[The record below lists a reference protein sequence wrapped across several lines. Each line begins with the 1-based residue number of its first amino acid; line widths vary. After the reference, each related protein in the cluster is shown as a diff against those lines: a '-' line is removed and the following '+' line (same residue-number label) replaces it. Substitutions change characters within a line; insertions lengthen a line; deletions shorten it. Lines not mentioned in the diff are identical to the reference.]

1 MKTFSKLRQA
11 VRLFTD
17 PGSYIARPPAV
28 PKPLETEMTRPGG
41 VADPSPFSVAEIM
54 PNPDSVL
61 RELGLTETAYTEIL
75 QDPQVGGAFR
85 SRKAGVQKLRW
96 TIDRDQARSAESQA
110 IEEMLS
116 RLDVFGLIGQILE
129 CLPWGFQ
136 PLEVVWQRRGAV
148 IAPAIITAPPRK
160 YFRFNRGGQLLLTS
174 QFNPSGGPVPPR
186 KFLVARHEATAEN
199 PYGNAIL
206 GQCFW
211 PVKVKKGGM
220 RWWVNFAEKYGM
232 PWPLVRYHQGNE
244 EQLQEIMSVFT
255 AAVQDAVLLFPDSLT
270 VDIAQT
276 GSPASAEIFERL
288 RQACREEIDTA
299 WLGHNAGTTATPGKL
314 GGEDGAVTAR
324 ADLIG
329 ADVKLVEDVFNT
341 LIRWVY
347 ELNWG
352 QAERL
357 PQFVLYEEADVDK
370 TLADRDRVL
379 FDLGFRPNKKYFVDT
394 YRLKADHFE
403 VDASAS
409 KPAAAGA
416 AFAEGKGR
424 GDEDNPQGLIDAIAE
439 RLTPEQLQ
447 FQAEQ
452 FLKPVIG
459 LIGGAS
465 SYSEVMEGLAE
476 LYPKM
481 NTADLQAVL
490 ERALFIADTVG
501 RVSADADSQ

>member
-1 MKTFSKLRQA
+1 MKPFSKIAQA
-11 VRLFTD
+11 LRLFTD
-17 PGSYIARPPAV
+17 PSSYLARPPA
-28 PKPLETEMTRPGG
+28 KPLETEMTRPGG
-41 VADPSPFSVAEIM
+41 VADPSPFSVTEIM

-61 RELGLTETAYTEIL
+61 RELGLTETAYTEVL
-75 QDPQVGGAFR
+75 QDSQVGGAFR

-96 TIDRDQARSAESQA
+96 TIDRDQAKSVEAQA
-110 IEEMLS
+110 VEEMLS
-116 RLDVFGLIGQILE
+116 RLDIFSLIGQILD

-148 IAPAIITAPPRK
+148 IVPEAITAPPRK
-160 YFRFNRGGQLLLTS
+160 FFRFNRGGQLLLTS

-276 GSPASAEIFERL
+276 GSPASGEIFERL

-314 GGEDGAVTAR
+314 GGEDGAGNVR

-341 LIRWVY
+341 LIRWIY

-379 FDLGFRPNKKYFVDT
+379 FDLGFRPTKAYFTDA

-403 VDASAS
+403 VDANAG

-416 AFAEGKGR
+416 AFAEGKAGGE
-424 GDEDNPQGLIDAIAE
+424 GDPQALIDAIAE

-447 FQAEQ
+447 FQAER
-452 FLKPVIG
+452 FLKPVIA
-459 LIGGAS
+459 LIGRS
-465 SYSEVMEGLAE
+465 RSYSEAMEGLAE
-476 LYPKM
+476 LYPEM
-481 NTADLQAVL
+481 NTGDLQAVI
-490 ERALFIADTVG
+490 ERAIFIADTIG